1 MNIMAEMSTAFVLSG
16 HSENMVS
23 QQSSLGILVFSR
35 TLKLQYVN
43 RRALELIWTIGQA
56 MTESSSIVL
65 PTRLLELRAQIKEC
79 LDDRLEANIWEPFE
93 MSRVVSEYGC
103 KLLLR
108 GFGYSDA
115 AASRDSRII
124 IVLEA
129 ISSAEKDGSQQLH
142 AQMIALKMQTMGAA

>member
-23 QQSSLGILVFSR
+23 QQSSPGILVFSR

-93 MSRVVSEYGC
+93 MSRVVSEYGR

-124 IVLEA
+124 IVLEE